1 MDQIRRIS
9 GRKVLSVEAG
19 ADYTAKCLA
28 ELEWLVQKKEEDE
41 GTTLDLE

>member
-1 MDQIRRIS
+1 MNQIRRIS
-9 GRKVLSVEAG
+9 GRKVHSVEAG